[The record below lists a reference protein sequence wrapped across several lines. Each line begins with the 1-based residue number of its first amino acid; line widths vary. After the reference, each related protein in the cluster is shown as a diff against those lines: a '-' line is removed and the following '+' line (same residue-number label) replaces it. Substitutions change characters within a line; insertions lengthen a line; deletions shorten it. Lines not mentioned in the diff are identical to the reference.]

1 MLSFNDCF
9 SEDDMRAWEK
19 RFMDFLGGKVHRSD
33 KFYYCELKFDGL
45 AIELHYKDGIFV
57 CGATRGDGYVGE
69 DVTQNLKTIEAI
81 PLRLLEKEEVIA
93 NLRKEGL
100 NHIVARLEKNFPR
113 EIIARGEVFMNRKD
127 FEALNKEQVKKH
139 QKPFANPRNA
149 AAGSV
154 RQLDP
159 TITASR
165 KLNSHAYS
173 LVTDLGQKLT
183 KRNILF

>member
-1 MLSFNDCF
+1 
-9 SEDDMRAWEK
+9 
-19 RFMDFLGGKVHRSD
+19 MDFLGGKVHRSD

-100 NHIVARLEKNFPR
+100 NHIVARLEK
-113 EIIARGEVFMNRKD
+113 ISA
-127 FEALNKEQVKKH
+127 
-139 QKPFANPRNA
+139 
-149 AAGSV
+149 
-154 RQLDP
+154 
-159 TITASR
+159 
-165 KLNSHAYS
+165 
-173 LVTDLGQKLT
+173 
-183 KRNILF
+183 